1 VETGAFAA
9 AGSAKHTGDVEIPDV
24 LYARSGDVSIA
35 YQVVGEQPVDLVFV
49 RGFAGDLLSV
59 WEQPLLVRFIDALS
73 DFARVILID
82 KRGTGLSDRVR
93 EVPTLETR
101 MDDLRAVMDDAG
113 SESAIL
119 WTAQE
124 GARLATLFAATHPE
138 RVAALVLFDP
148 TAKGRQ
154 TEDYPWALSE
164 ERWRRLLKEI
174 RDGWGRTEFLEARL
188 AEWSPDQRDDPQFR
202 AWFLADMRRSLSP
215 GSALAFFRMM
225 RDSDVSDVLSSVR
238 IPTIVLSSPS
248 EQGPSEY
255 FARRIAGARLVE
267 LPNLRSIYHWVDN
280 DAHEIALRE
289 TRRLAAA
296 AREGHSSERVLS
308 TVLFTDLVGSTGRAA
323 QMGDRAWAEL
333 LERHHALV
341 RRQLDRFRGREV
353 DNAGD
358 GFLATFDG
366 PARAI
371 TCAHAIAEAVRD
383 LGLEVRSGVHTG
395 ECELVGDK
403 VGGIAVHIGARV
415 AATATAGEVL
425 VSSTVRDLVAG
436 SGIEFEERGE
446 HILKGVPGAWRLFAV
461 KLGSSQDPRKTGF
474 PRRSP

>member
-1 VETGAFAA
+1 MSRPAGDQSGAASIVLKETCSPCRGKPHALASSARNAIQTVRRIRGDRSPRAARVETGAFAA

-24 LYARSGDVSIA
+24 
-35 YQVVGEQPVDLVFV
+35 
-49 RGFAGDLLSV
+49 
-59 WEQPLLVRFIDALS
+59 
-73 DFARVILID
+73 
-82 KRGTGLSDRVR
+82 
-93 EVPTLETR
+93 
-101 MDDLRAVMDDAG
+101 
-113 SESAIL
+113 
-119 WTAQE
+119 
-124 GARLATLFAATHPE
+124 
-138 RVAALVLFDP
+138 
-148 TAKGRQ
+148 
-154 TEDYPWALSE
+154 
-164 ERWRRLLKEI
+164 
-174 RDGWGRTEFLEARL
+174 
-188 AEWSPDQRDDPQFR
+188 FR
-202 AWFLADMRRSLSP
+202 AWFLTHMRRSLSP

-248 EQGPSEY
+248 ERGPSEY

-267 LPNLRSIYHWVDN
+267 LPNLRSIYHWVED

-296 AREGHSSERVLS
+296 AHDGHSSERVLS
-308 TVLFTDLVGSTGRAA
+308 TVLFTDLVGSTERAA
-323 QMGDRAWAEL
+323 RMGDRAWAEL
-333 LERHHALV
+333 LEQHHALV

-353 DNAGD
+353 DDASD
-358 GFLATFDG
+358 GFLATFEG

-446 HILKGVPGAWRLFAV
+446 HVLKGVPGAWRLYAV
-461 KLGSSQDPRKTGF
+461 KLGSSHHPRKTGV
-474 PRRSP
+474 S

>member
-1 VETGAFAA
+1 VET
-9 AGSAKHTGDVEIPDV
+9 PDV
-24 LYARSGDVSIA
+24 LYTRSGDVAIA
-35 YQVVGEQPVDLVFV
+35 YQVVGDHPVDLVFV

-59 WEQPLLVRFIDALS
+59 WEQPLLVRFIDALTE
-73 DFARVILID
+73 FARVILID

-148 TAKGRQ
+148 TAKGRR
-154 TEDYPWALSE
+154 TEDYPWALTD
-164 ERWRRLLKEI
+164 ERWRTLLKEI

-202 AWFLADMRRSLSP
+202 AWFLAHMRRSLSP

-225 RDSDVSDVLSSVR
+225 MDSDVSDLLTAVR
-238 IPTIVLSSPS
+238 VPTVVLSSPS
-248 EQGPSEY
+248 EHGPSEY

-267 LPNLRSIYHWVDN
+267 LPRLRGIYHWVDD

-296 AREGHSSERVLS
+296 AHEGHSSERVLA
-308 TVLFTDLVGSTGRAA
+308 TVLFTDLVGSTERAA
-323 QMGDRAWAEL
+323 QLGDHTWAEL
-333 LERHHALV
+333 LERHHSLV

-371 TCAHAIAEAVRD
+371 MCAHAIAEAVRD
-383 LGLEVRSGVHTG
+383 LGLDVRSGVHTG

-415 AATATAGEVL
+415 AAIATAGEVL

-446 HILKGVPGAWRLFAV
+446 HVLRGVPGAWRLYAA
-461 KLGSSQDPRKTGF
+461 SRI
-474 PRRSP
+474 

>member
-1 VETGAFAA
+1 MSRPSGDQSGAASIVLKETCSPCRGKPHALASSARNAIQTVRRMRGDRSPRAARVETGAFAA

-154 TEDYPWALSE
+154 TEDYPWALIE

-267 LPNLRSIYHWVDN
+267 LPNLRS
-280 DAHEIALRE
+280 
-289 TRRLAAA
+289 
-296 AREGHSSERVLS
+296 
-308 TVLFTDLVGSTGRAA
+308 
-323 QMGDRAWAEL
+323 M
-333 LERHHALV
+333 
-341 RRQLDRFRGREV
+341 
-353 DNAGD
+353 
-358 GFLATFDG
+358 
-366 PARAI
+366 P
-371 TCAHAIAEAVRD
+371 
-383 LGLEVRSGVHTG
+383 
-395 ECELVGDK
+395 
-403 VGGIAVHIGARV
+403 
-415 AATATAGEVL
+415 ATA
-425 VSSTVRDLVAG
+425 SSPPSTVRRARSRAPTRSPKQFATSASR
-436 SGIEFEERGE
+436 SGAECTPASASSSATRSAASRFTSARAWPR
-446 HILKGVPGAWRLFAV
+446 LRPPGRCSSPRPYETSWPGR
-461 KLGSSQDPRKTGF
+461 GSSSRSEASTSSRVSPALGGCMPSSSVPHITRERRAF
-474 PRRSP
+474 PRRNP

>member
-1 VETGAFAA
+1 VET
-9 AGSAKHTGDVEIPDV
+9 PDV
-24 LYARSGDVSIA
+24 FYARSGDVAIA
-35 YQVVGEQPVDLVFV
+35 YQVVGDQPVDLVFV

-59 WEQPLLVRFIDALS
+59 WEQPLLVRFIDGLT

-148 TAKGRQ
+148 TAKGRP

-164 ERWRRLLKEI
+164 ERWRKLLKEI
-174 RDGWGRTEFLEARL
+174 RDGWGRTKFLEARL

-202 AWFLADMRRSLSP
+202 AWFLAHMRRSLSP

-225 RDSDVSDVLSSVR
+225 MDSDVSDVLPAVR
-238 IPTIVLSSPS
+238 VPTVVLSSAS
-248 EQGPSEY
+248 EHGPSEY
-255 FARRIAGARLVE
+255 FARRIAGAKLVE
-267 LPNLRSIYHWVDN
+267 LPKLRSIYHWVDD

-289 TRRLAAA
+289 TRRLAATA
-296 AREGHSSERVLS
+296 HEGPSSERVLA
-308 TVLFTDLVGSTGRAA
+308 TVLFTDVVGSTQRAA
-323 QMGDRAWAEL
+323 QMGDHTWAEL

-341 RRQLDRFRGREV
+341 RRQLDRFQGREV

-371 TCAHAIAEAVRD
+371 MCAQAIATAVRD

-395 ECELVGDK
+395 ECALVGNK

-415 AATATAGEVL
+415 AATATGGEVL

-446 HILKGVPGAWRLFAV
+446 HILKGVPGAWRLYAV
-461 KLGSSQDPRKTGF
+461 RAHSGHE
-474 PRRSP
+474 